1 MDKALENNLNNKLR
15 KVEQR
20 RTEFLVKR
28 SDVLS
33 TIDELN
39 QYLNGNVT
47 NSGLIQSLE
56 ELISKLEYEK
66 R

>member
-1 MDKALENNLNNKLR
+1 MDKRIEKNLDKKLR

-56 ELISKLEYEK
+56 ELKSKLEYEK

>member
-1 MDKALENNLNNKLR
+1 MDKALENNLSNKLR